1 MTCGIDF
8 ECLIDDEIKR
18 EALEATAISSN
29 SSANYYI
36 GIIKANREEMKKIT
50 TRAKEIVDDYKFRTE
65 LWRDK
70 QIEILE
76 NQNNYILQMLKS
88 YYDANGDGKSKLK
101 FPNGNIGNYAIRE
114 SIKYDDEKALVD
126 FIREEKK
133 KSPLGF
139 QNILKLEYK
148 LNKDELKSKIT
159 FTEDGKAILE
169 GVELP
174 FVTHT
179 EKSEAF
185 NVR

>member
-1 MTCGIDF
+1 MTCGINF
-8 ECLIDDEIKR
+8 ENLIDDEIKR
-18 EALEATAISSN
+18 EALEATSISSV

-36 GIIKANREEMKKIT
+36 GLIKTNREEMKNIT
-50 TRAKEIVDDYKFRTE
+50 ARAKEIIEDYKFRTE

-88 YYDANGDGKSKLK
+88 YYEANGDGKNKLK
-101 FPNGNIGNYAIRE
+101 FPNGNIGNYAVRE
-114 SIKYDDEKALVD
+114 SIKWDDEKALVD
-126 FIREEKK
+126 FIRKEKK

-148 LNKDELKSKIT
+148 LNKDEIKSKVQ

-174 FVTHT
+174 FITHT

>member
-1 MTCGIDF
+1 MYNLEDLETLVDA
-8 ECLIDDEIKR
+8 EIK
-18 EALEATAISSN
+18 ENALAAASISSD

-36 GIIKANREEMKKIT
+36 GLVKANREEMKKIT
-50 TRAKEIVDDYKFRTE
+50 VRAKEIVDDYKFRTE
-65 LWRDK
+65 LWRDR
-70 QIEILE
+70 QIETLE

-101 FPNGNIGNYAIRE
+101 FPNGNIGNYAVRE
-114 SIKYDDEKALVD
+114 SIKWDDEKALVD

-139 QNILKLEYK
+139 QNVLKLEYK
-148 LNKDELKSKIT
+148 LNKDELKSKIK
-159 FTEDGKAILE
+159 FTEDGKAIPE

-174 FVTHT
+174 YITHT
-179 EKSEAF
+179 EKSEEF

>member
-18 EALEATAISSN
+18 EALEATAISSD

-50 TRAKEIVDDYKFRTE
+50 ARAKEIVEDYKFRTE

-70 QIEILE
+70 QIETLE

-88 YYDANGDGKSKLK
+88 FYDVNGDGKSKLK
-101 FPNGNIGNYAIRE
+101 FPNGNIGNYAVRE

-126 FIREEKK
+126 FILEEKK

-139 QNILKLEYK
+139 QNILKREYK
-148 LNKDELKSKIT
+148 LNKDELKSKIQ
-159 FTEDGKAILE
+159 FTEDGKAMLE
-169 GVELP
+169 GIELP
-174 FVTHT
+174 FITHT

>member
-18 EALEATAISSN
+18 EALEATAISSE

-50 TRAKEIVDDYKFRTE
+50 ARAKEIVEDYKFRTE

-70 QIEILE
+70 QIETLE

-88 YYDANGDGKSKLK
+88 FYDVNGDGKSKLK
-101 FPNGNIGNYAIRE
+101 FPNGNIGNYAVRE

-126 FIREEKK
+126 FILEEKK

-139 QNILKLEYK
+139 QNILKREYK
-148 LNKDELKSKIT
+148 LNKDELKSQIQ
-159 FTEDGKAILE
+159 FTEDGKAMLE
-169 GVELP
+169 GIELP
-174 FVTHT
+174 FITHT